1 MEVIKEPLEETLASL
16 IWTYMGSDPELH
28 GVASEILAPGNAAV
42 ANKAGFSKE
51 EFVKGNAYLLKGY
64 IAMNLMTGSAN
75 SLYVEMRTAMLNAI
89 DFETLA
95 RKFCEE
101 SAENKEVYNPFK

>member
-28 GVASEILAPGNAAV
+28 GVASEILAPGNAIV
-42 ANKAGFSKE
+42 ANKAGFSKG

-75 SLYVEMRTAMLNAI
+75 PLYVEMRTAMLNAI

>member
-1 MEVIKEPLEETLASL
+1 
-16 IWTYMGSDPELH
+16 
-28 GVASEILAPGNAAV
+28 
-42 ANKAGFSKE
+42 
-51 EFVKGNAYLLKGY
+51 
-64 IAMNLMTGSAN
+64 MNLMTGSAN
-75 SLYVEMRTAMLNAI
+75 PLYVEMRTAMLNAI